1 MKHFSSILLCVHP
14 DNLDKALVDRAAEIA
29 SKNDAAVKVFHVIT
43 EYPEDMSEWW
53 NVRNPQK
60 LHDKLVSE
68 REAFQQTIVKQLKD
82 AGVQQVT
89 HELQWGVHFLEIVKE
104 VLRNKHDLVM
114 ITAMR
119 RKLSHMLLE
128 CPSADLLRHCPCSLW
143 ISRGGK
149 PKSTRRVLAAVAGKG
164 NSIECEGLNER
175 IVRTAAAVAESAQR
189 QMNIVYA
196 LPVYGGKG
204 LKGKSLRPDLVEF
217 MDNLRE
223 VILEKCERVLAEYD
237 VEMSP
242 AHVYVLP
249 GRAERIIPDLV
260 KSEHEDLVVMGTMA
274 REGLPGVLLGSTAA
288 KVFDQVD
295 CPVVAVKPADFV
307 SLVELEEPEAVP
319 RAGKRGSAA

>member
-29 SKNDAAVKVFHVIT
+29 RKNDAVVKVFHVIT

-82 AGVQQVT
+82 AGVQHVT
-89 HELQWGVHFLEIVKE
+89 HELQWGVHFLQIVKE
-104 VLRNKHDLVM
+104 VLKNKHDLVM

-119 RKLSHMLLE
+119 RKLSHILLE

-149 PKSTRRVLAAVAGKG
+149 PKPTRRVLAAVAGKG
-164 NSIECEGLNER
+164 GSVECAGLNER
-175 IVRTAAAVAESAQR
+175 IIRTAAGVAESAER
-189 QMNIVYA
+189 QLNIVYA

-204 LKGKSLRPDLVEF
+204 VKGKSLRPDLVEF
-217 MDNLRE
+217 TDNLRG
-223 VILEKCERVLAEYD
+223 VILEKCQGVLAEYD
-237 VEMSP
+237 VKLVP
-242 AHVYVLP
+242 DDVYVLP
-249 GRAERIIPDLV
+249 GRAEKVIPGLV
-260 KSEHEDLVVMGTMA
+260 KSAREDLVVMGTMA
-274 REGLPGVLLGSTAA
+274 REGLPGVLMGSTAA
-288 KVFDQVD
+288 KVFDHVE
-295 CPVVAVKPADFV
+295 CPVLAVKPADFV
-307 SLVELEEPEAVP
+307 SLVELEEPEAAA
-319 RAGKRGSAA
+319 RAGTRGTAA